1 MANPSPIPVAII
13 GGGPVGLTASM
24 LLSLRGIPH
33 VLFERHP
40 GTSIHPKACGIN
52 QRTNEVF
59 RILGIEQDVYAAC
72 APTEI
77 SGRLAWYT
85 NLGPDGREIFS
96 REAWGQGQY
105 AEEYAS
111 HSPSQF
117 RMLPQIRL
125 EPILKRRAI
134 ELNPDGIRH
143 RTEVTS
149 LTEKDDGTVVLKVHD
164 IEKDE
169 QDEIV
174 ARFVICADG
183 GRSFT
188 EKLGVEWAG
197 QKDIFNMVTAHF
209 RAPIRSRHPDPRN
222 FITWF
227 TDPKSEGSVKSG
239 AIYQLGPWPTPDDGS
254 EEWVF
259 LCNLSSNDPTSFTEK
274 TMEERI
280 RNALNIA
287 DIPIDI
293 LTLSHWN
300 VNAINASKYRV
311 GRVFLVGDA
320 AHRIPPW
327 GALGM
332 NTGIQD
338 VQNLVWKLEL
348 ALGDENKYDS
358 LLDSYDTERR
368 PIGERVG
375 LTSLKNLRMHR
386 EVMDTALGI
395 SDTKS
400 LAENEAA
407 LEVLFDS
414 THPENANKRQAVKN
428 AAKVLD
434 TEFKASGSEVG
445 WFYPSADINNE
456 GGKHHGGQLLKDG
469 TYDQTVYHPSTIPG
483 HHLPHCWVEKQGKR
497 VAIRDLVPLSKML
510 LLAQT
515 SGWDLFEN
523 SLVQVEMIGSNGWK
537 DVFGDWQRQ
546 CGLDKHGAVLVRP
559 DGIVAWRGA
568 KMSDLLEVWP
578 ALLDKVL
585 YVGR

>member
-1 MANPSPIPVAII
+1 MANPSTIPVAII

-72 APTEI
+72 APPDI
-77 SGRLAWYT
+77 SGRLAWCT
-85 NLGPDGREIFS
+85 NLGPDGKEIFS
-96 REAWGQGQY
+96 REAWGQGRY
-105 AEEYAS
+105 ADEYAS

-134 ELNPDGIRH
+134 DLNPDGITH
-143 RTEVTS
+143 QTEVTS
-149 LTEKDDGTVVLKVHD
+149 LKERDDGTVVLKVHD
-164 IEKDE
+164 IEKDKE
-169 QDEIV
+169 DEIV

-188 EKLGVEWAG
+188 EKLGVEWTG
-197 QKDIFNMVTAHF
+197 QKNIFNM
-209 RAPIRSRHPDPRN
+209 IRE
-222 FITWF
+222 T
-227 TDPKSEGSVKSG
+227 
-239 AIYQLGPWPTPDDGS
+239 
-254 EEWVF
+254 
-259 LCNLSSNDPTSFTEK
+259 SSHG
-274 TMEERI
+274 I
-280 RNALNIA
+280 HNALKIPN
-287 DIPIDI
+287 IPIDI

-300 VNAINASKYRV
+300 VNAINASQYRV
-311 GRVFLVGDA
+311 GRVFLAGDA

-338 VQNLVWKLEL
+338 VQNLIWKLGL
-348 ALGDENKYDS
+348 ALSDEKRYDS
-358 LLDSYDTERR
+358 LLESYDTERR

-375 LTSLKNLRMHR
+375 LTSLRNLHMHR
-386 EVMDTALGI
+386 EVMDTAL
-395 SDTKS
+395 
-400 LAENEAA
+400 AA
-407 LEVLFDS
+407 LEILFDS
-414 THPENANKRQAVKN
+414 THPENSSKRQAVKD

-434 TEFKASGSEVG
+434 TEFKAAGSEVG

-456 GGKHHGGQLLKDG
+456 GGKRQGGQLSEDG
-469 TYDQTVYHPSTIPG
+469 TYDQTVYHASTIPG

-510 LLAQT
+510 LL
-515 SGWDLFEN
+515 
-523 SLVQVEMIGSNGWK
+523 
-537 DVFGDWQRQ
+537 
-546 CGLDKHGAVLVRP
+546 P
-559 DGIVAWRGA
+559 DSR
-568 KMSDLLEVWP
+568 L
-578 ALLDKVL
+578 
-585 YVGR
+585 GRI

>member
-1 MANPSPIPVAII
+1 MANPPVIPVAII

-24 LLSLRGIPH
+24 LLSLRGIRH

-105 AEEYAS
+105 ADEYAS

-117 RMLPQIRL
+117 L
-125 EPILKRRAI
+125 
-134 ELNPDGIRH
+134 
-143 RTEVTS
+143 
-149 LTEKDDGTVVLKVHD
+149 
-164 IEKDE
+164 
-169 QDEIV
+169 
-174 ARFVICADG
+174 ARFIICADG

-188 EKLGVEWAG
+188 EKLGVKWTG

-209 RAPIRSRHPDPRN
+209 RAPLRSRHPDPRN

-259 LCNLSSNDPTSFTEK
+259 LCNLSSSDPTSFTEK
-274 TMEERI
+274 SMEERI
-280 RNALNIA
+280 RNALKIP

-293 LTLSHWN
+293 ITLSHWN

-311 GRVFLVGDA
+311 GRIFLVGDA

-338 VQNLVWKLEL
+338 VQNLIWKLER
-348 ALGDENKYDS
+348 ALSDEKKYDS
-358 LLDSYDTERR
+358 LIDSYDTERR

-386 EVMDTALGI
+386 EVMDMALGI
-395 SDTKS
+395 SDSKT

-407 LEVLFDS
+407 LESLFDS
-414 THPENANKRQAVKN
+414 THPESAGKRQAVKN
-428 AAKVLD
+428 AAKILD

-445 WFYPSADINNE
+445 WFYPSADINND
-456 GGKHHGGQLLKDG
+456 GGKRHGGQLLEDG
-469 TYDQTVYHPSTIPG
+469 TYDQTTYHPSTIPG

-510 LLAQT
+510 LLTQT
-515 SGWDLFEN
+515 PGWEVFEN
-523 SLVQVEMIGSNGWK
+523 GLVQVEMIGSAGWE
-537 DVFGDWQRQ
+537 DVFGDWKRQ
-546 CGLDKHGAVLVRP
+546 CGLDKHGAVL
-559 DGIVAWRGA
+559 
-568 KMSDLLEVWP
+568 KC
-578 ALLDKVL
+578 
-585 YVGR
+585 GRRC